1 MTKDDAIKKLEISNN
16 GITRIL
22 ENVDNHFQEIRTDPR
37 LEGLAIDLENL
48 FHSYLKTWQTTN
60 TEILKSLKE

>member
-1 MTKDDAIKKLEISNN
+1 MDDAIKKLEISNN

-37 LEGLAIDLENL
+37 LEALAIDLENL
-48 FHSYLKTWQTTN
+48 FHSYLKAWYTTN